1 MASERWYLGTT
12 GFSFPD
18 WGRSFYP
25 GRLGAG
31 ARLGWYARQFD
42 AVELDTT
49 FHAIPTRE
57 RTAAWAAAVPPAFRF
72 AVKAPRALTHGSGP
86 IDGPVA
92 QRTLARFVLALT
104 PMERNLAVILLQFP
118 ASFRVQR
125 QAELAVLLSRLPA
138 GDWRYAIELRHADWW
153 SDATVALLR
162 AHNVAWV
169 TADEPDRMTAGLT
182 PGQVPDGG
190 YQPRI
195 APRTA
200 DFIYMRWL
208 GRHDQFPD
216 LGREYL
222 DPEPRLS
229 WWYRHLRASLARQP
243 APGGVF
249 GFFNN
254 GFAGHAPASCRRFRS
269 LLTGHAMP
277 REAPV
282 RQPGLFE

>member
-1 MASERWYLGTT
+1 MATERWHLGTT

-25 GRLGAG
+25 GRLGAS
-31 ARLGWYARQFD
+31 ARLGWYARQFN

-49 FHAIPTRE
+49 FHAIPTRD
-57 RTAAWAAAVPPAFRF
+57 RTAAWAAAVPAGFRF
-72 AVKAPRALTHGSGP
+72 TVKAPRSITHDSGRL
-86 IDGPVA
+86 DGPVT
-92 QRTLARFVLALT
+92 QRTLERFALALT
-104 PMERNLAVILLQFP
+104 PLGNKLACILLQFP

-125 QAELAVLLSRLPA
+125 AAELEVLLSRLPT
-138 GDWRYAIELRHADWW
+138 GGWRYAIEFRHADWW
-153 SDATVALLR
+153 RDSTAALLR
-162 AHNVAWV
+162 ARNIAWV
-169 TADEPDRMTAGLT
+169 TADEPDRVTAGLT
-182 PGQVPDGG
+182 PGKVPAGG

-200 DFIYMRWL
+200 DFLYMRWL

-229 WWYRHLRASLARQP
+229 WWYRHLRASLHRQP

-254 GFAGHAPASCRRFRS
+254 GFAGHAPASCRRFRAMPA
-269 LLTGHAMP
+269 GQAMP

-282 RQPGLFE
+282 RQERLFE